1 MTALMKIQ
9 TFIHAYVRAISSIL
23 ESDVT
28 VVDSE
33 LIRVA
38 GTGNYA
44 EEIGSTVAHGNFF
57 SRILLSG
64 EKGIIT
70 DAAKDENCIGCEKRG
85 YCKEL
90 ANLAYPIFKDG
101 AVVGVISI
109 IAFQEEQREYLLK
122 NRSKLEEFLKYMCVL
137 LESKLYTDEAND
149 RLEQQL
155 KIIHNAEKA
164 WSFVGQSPK
173 MQEAIRIG
181 KKVAKSN
188 STVFLRG
195 ESGTGKEIMAKMI
208 HALSD
213 RRDALMISINCAAI
227 PENLVESEL
236 FGYEEGAFTGAKK
249 HGSIG
254 KFELADKSTIFLDE
268 IGDMPLHVQT
278 KLLRVLQENKVER
291 IGGRKPIPID
301 IRVICATNKNIEQ
314 MVEEGTFREDL
325 YYRLNII
332 PIELPPL
339 RKRKEDLPAL
349 IDYYIA
355 YYNHQHAVG
364 HAVAGKQIVGYGE
377 HQHPADEVGERG
389 DRLHGLPE
397 RHALDLI
404 QKDSEDHRQPGGED
418 RQAAHGE
425 GIAHDQQRLLQP
437 DRIVHQ
443 VLEPLQPLE
452 IIEGKGPGRTVIEKS
467 INPSVKRIIGKH
479 CHQNQ
484 EGQYIEEL
492 SVGPQ
497 FLLVVHHTFL
507 PPKAG
512 HAFVCFR

>member
-1 MTALMKIQ
+1 MAGVQNGGKHLTALMKIQ
-9 TFIHAYVRAISSIL
+9 TFIQAYVQAISSIL

-164 WSFVGQSPK
+164 WSFVWQSPK

-355 YYNHQHAVG
+355 YYNQKL
-364 HAVAGKQIVGYGE
+364 GKNMTGVSPEALQTLMSYDWPGNVRELKNIIEYLENIAEGQEIRLTDLPNSIVLRSGNGYGDWSLE
-377 HQHPADEVGERG
+377 EIMGEYEKRVLGSMIRKEATLAEKNALADALKISRATLYRKLGKY
-389 DRLHGLPE
+389 GL
-397 RHALDLI
+397 L
-404 QKDSEDHRQPGGED
+404 
-418 RQAAHGE
+418 
-425 GIAHDQQRLLQP
+425 
-437 DRIVHQ
+437 
-443 VLEPLQPLE
+443 
-452 IIEGKGPGRTVIEKS
+452 
-467 INPSVKRIIGKH
+467 
-479 CHQNQ
+479 
-484 EGQYIEEL
+484 
-492 SVGPQ
+492 
-497 FLLVVHHTFL
+497 
-507 PPKAG
+507 
-512 HAFVCFR
+512 

>member
-9 TFIHAYVRAISSIL
+9 TFIQAYVQAISSIL

-28 VVDSE
+28 VVDSD

-44 EEIGSTVAHGNFF
+44 DEIGNTVAHGNFF
-57 SRILLSG
+57 SRILVSG

-70 DAAKDENCIGCEKRG
+70 DAAKDKNCIGCEKRA

-101 AVVGVISI
+101 MVVGVISI
-109 IAFQEEQREYLLK
+109 IAFREEQREYLLK

-137 LESKLYTDEAND
+137 LESKLYTDAAND

-155 KIIHNAEKA
+155 KIIHNAEKS
-164 WSFVGQSPK
+164 WSFVGQSAK

-254 KFELADKSTIFLDE
+254 EFELADKSTIFLDE

-278 KLLRVLQENKVER
+278 KLLRVLQESKVER

-314 MVEEGTFREDL
+314 MVKEGTFREDL

-349 IDYYIA
+349 VDYYIA
-355 YYNHQHAVG
+355 YYNQKL
-364 HAVAGKQIVGYGE
+364 GKNMTGVSPEALQTLMCYDWPGNVRELKNIIEYLENIAEGQE
-377 HQHPADEVGERG
+377 IQLSD
-389 DRLHGLPE
+389 LP
-397 RHALDLI
+397 
-404 QKDSEDHRQPGGED
+404 S
-418 RQAAHGE
+418 
-425 GIAHDQQRLLQP
+425 
-437 DRIVHQ
+437 RIVLRSGKGYSDWSLEQIMEEYEKQ
-443 VLEPLQPLE
+443 VLGSMIRKDATLAEKNALADALK
-452 IIEGKGPGRTVIEKS
+452 ISRATLYRKLGKYG
-467 INPSVKRIIGKH
+467 
-479 CHQNQ
+479 
-484 EGQYIEEL
+484 
-492 SVGPQ
+492 
-497 FLLVVHHTFL
+497 LL
-507 PPKAG
+507 
-512 HAFVCFR
+512 